1 MQEEARAREGPTHPR
16 RADPSQRCVARRTEE
31 VEDDVELVDV
41 VLALEDGAAAEELGE
56 DAPDRPD
63 VDCERESVRQFSVS
77 SIFFEATC
85 WHDCACEQ
93 DSQSRT
99 VQRQS
104 GPTHSPSCSWQS

>member
-16 RADPSQRCVARRTEE
+16 RADPSQRRVARRTEE

-85 WHDCACEQ
+85 WHDCACER